1 MCASADLPGSSWE
14 KNSNL
19 RFHRI
24 LLKLS
29 GEALQGEQ
37 GFGIDPGIL
46 EVVCLQ
52 VKEIMQRGCQ
62 VAIAVGGGN
71 IWRGGEMA
79 DRFGIDRAT
88 ADYMGMLATV
98 INALALQA
106 TLENLGV
113 PTRVQT
119 AIDMDKIAEPYIRRR
134 AIRHLEKARAVIFA
148 AGTGS
153 PFFTADTAAA
163 LRAVEIGADI
173 ILRGTKVEGI
183 YSADPL
189 QEKDALLYRQMT
201 YSEYLT
207 KDLKAMDA
215 TAVTLCR
222 ENKMP
227 ILVFNLNEPSNIL
240 KAVTGEQIGTIIR
253 EG

>member
-1 MCASADLPGSSWE
+1 
-14 KNSNL
+14 
-19 RFHRI
+19 
-24 LLKLS
+24 
-29 GEALQGEQ
+29 
-37 GFGIDPGIL
+37 
-46 EVVCLQ
+46 
-52 VKEIMQRGCQ
+52 
-62 VAIAVGGGN
+62 
-71 IWRGGEMA
+71 
-79 DRFGIDRAT
+79 
-88 ADYMGMLATV
+88 
-98 INALALQA
+98 
-106 TLENLGV
+106 
-113 PTRVQT
+113 VQT

>member
-1 MCASADLPGSSWE
+1 
-14 KNSNL
+14 
-19 RFHRI
+19 
-24 LLKLS
+24 
-29 GEALQGEQ
+29 
-37 GFGIDPGIL
+37 
-46 EVVCLQ
+46 
-52 VKEIMQRGCQ
+52 
-62 VAIAVGGGN
+62 
-71 IWRGGEMA
+71 
-79 DRFGIDRAT
+79 
-88 ADYMGMLATV
+88 
-98 INALALQA
+98 
-106 TLENLGV
+106 
-113 PTRVQT
+113 VQT

-148 AGTGS
+148 AGIGS

-227 ILVFNLNEPSNIL
+227 ILVFNLNQPSNIL
-240 KAVTGEQIGTIIR
+240 KAVTGEPIGTIIR

>member
-1 MCASADLPGSSWE
+1 
-14 KNSNL
+14 
-19 RFHRI
+19 
-24 LLKLS
+24 
-29 GEALQGEQ
+29 
-37 GFGIDPGIL
+37 
-46 EVVCLQ
+46 
-52 VKEIMQRGCQ
+52 
-62 VAIAVGGGN
+62 
-71 IWRGGEMA
+71 MA